1 MSCGN
6 ELAEIC
12 TCNGRSG
19 GNGYEN
25 LDGSGLVE
33 ALVPEVA
40 TEGGYSEL
48 ISGEKA
54 SGKHDLFPLGESL
67 VTEGR
72 TDKSSSP
79 GFSGDIVN
87 GKLEGS

>member
-25 LDGSGLVE
+25 LDGSGIVE
-33 ALVPEVA
+33 ALLSEVA

-54 SGKHDLFPLGESL
+54 SRKPEVFSLGESL
-67 VTEGR
+67 GTEVR
-72 TDKSSSP
+72 TDKSFSP
-79 GFSGDIVN
+79 GFLGDIVD
-87 GKLEGS
+87 GKLQGS